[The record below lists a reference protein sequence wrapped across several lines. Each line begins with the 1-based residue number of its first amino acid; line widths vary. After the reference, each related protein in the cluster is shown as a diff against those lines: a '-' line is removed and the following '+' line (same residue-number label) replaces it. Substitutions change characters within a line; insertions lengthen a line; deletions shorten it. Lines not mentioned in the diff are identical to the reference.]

1 MISEKR
7 NEAAGKVKVEGT
19 IYAGTKVYV
28 RDALEEV
35 TTDVKSLTFYYEG
48 GFLKRGKYEPPS
60 SAIKKGPEGYTN

>member
-1 MISEKR
+1 M
-7 NEAAGKVKVEGT
+7 
-19 IYAGTKVYV
+19 